1 MVKKAGFKF
10 TLSILLILVV
20 SACSQKTPESKGEEY
35 YTYGETTIVSDES
48 LFPIVDD
55 QQQVFHNSYKRAKIN
70 MVYKPLQEAL
80 NLFVNDSIDIAI
92 LPRMLNAKE
101 AAYFE
106 RKKIRIRSTKFATDG
121 VALITGVNN
130 SDSLITKQEII
141 DLLSGKSNKK
151 RVLVFDNPQSSTVE
165 YLMDMAS
172 VKELPKE
179 DVYALKSNQ
188 EVISYIKNNPTA
200 IGVVSVNW
208 IKRPTPEIVEDV
220 AAVKF
225 IAVRNDKGEYKLPS
239 LNNLKVRDYPL
250 VRDLYLIDCQG
261 KAGLGTGFAGF
272 LAGDIGQRIILKSG
286 LAPDSLPSRQIN
298 IVH

>member
-1 MVKKAGFKF
+1 MIKKVSFKF
-10 TLSILLILVV
+10 SVLMLLISVV
-20 SACSQKTPESKGEEY
+20 SGCSQKAPESKGEEY

-92 LPRMLNAKE
+92 LPRMLTAKE
-101 AAYFE
+101 AEYFE
-106 RKKIRIRSTKFATDG
+106 RKKIRIRATKFATDG

-130 SDSLITKQEII
+130 NDSLITKQEII

-165 YLMDMAS
+165 YLMEMAN

-179 DVYALKSNQ
+179 SVYALKSNQ
-188 EVISYIKNNPTA
+188 EVIAYIKNNPAA

>member
-1 MVKKAGFKF
+1 MIKKVSFKF
-10 TLSILLILVV
+10 SVLMLLISVF
-20 SACSQKTPESKGEEY
+20 SGCSQKTPESKGEEY

-92 LPRMLNAKE
+92 LPRMLTAKE
-101 AAYFE
+101 AEYFE
-106 RKKIRIRSTKFATDG
+106 RKKIRIRATKFATDG

-130 SDSLITKQEII
+130 NDSLITKQEII
-141 DLLSGKSNKK
+141 DLLSGKSNKG

-165 YLMDMAS
+165 YLMEMAN

-179 DVYALKSNQ
+179 SVYALKSNQ
-188 EVISYIKNNPTA
+188 EVIAYIKNNPAA